1 MPGMFSPHAPSSGGG
16 LGPSGPPPVYGDPPF
31 FSGGGLGPSGPPPVY
46 GDPPTSVQQAG
57 GWNPY
62 GGTQNPLTSPVSLSP
77 TPPPPRPYPPE
88 RPPGGQMP
96 GMFLPPPP
104 PAVQA
109 LGDWT
114 AKARYPDP
122 ILTPDLLNQGLANP
136 ALALQFAQ
144 QNPDVARRFLDANPE
159 LAQLLAA
166 QHPTEARQIQ
176 DLLYP
181 STPEPISPPGPG
193 YILPEPGGVPP
204 PRPGV
209 YSLGAPQPIPMPSA
223 PPPTF
228 TLNQP
233 TNPAA
238 SPAFLDVI
246 RQYTENTQRLGTN
259 ELDRQI
265 QENFLPAL
273 KTAAVAS
280 GQISDTGAASGPY
293 YENLA
298 RLSADAGRTA
308 GNIVLGAQT
317 TGLGKTTEQM
327 QFQATQELRTIEL
340 DLQRQVAQ
348 GTISMQQ
355 AQITMET
362 ARTNMDAQ
370 LKQQQLQ
377 LAMLDLLSGRQLQQ
391 SELGIRSIQGAQTL
405 RLQELLALAG
415 LGSTDVNAIIAAIGA
430 MRQGG
435 GTTTTNTS
443 GDLLGDML
451 GIGTLGVAAAKLSSK
466 TLKDGI
472 APLSVDEEAR
482 IVANILA
489 IPVQR
494 WRYKWDAPTVERI
507 GPIAEDLPASMRE
520 GPLMINMNTIVSGL
534 VVTIQQLEA
543 RLARVEN
550 RKE

>member
-1 MPGMFSPHAPSSGGG
+1 MPT
-16 LGPSGPPPVYGDPPF
+16 LQE
-31 FSGGGLGPSGPPPVY
+31 
-46 GDPPTSVQQAG
+46 TIQQAG

-62 GGTQNPLTSPVSLSP
+62 GGTQNPTTSPVSSSP
-77 TPPPPRPYPPE
+77 TPTLTRPFDGLHSLGAPTPPRPIPPE
-88 RPPGGQMP
+88 LPPGGQMP
-96 GMFLPPPP
+96 GMFLPPPFP
-104 PAVQA
+104 LPAVQA
-109 LGDWT
+109 LGDWIT
-114 AKARYPDP
+114 KARFPDP
-122 ILTPDLLNQGLANP
+122 ILTPDLVNQGLANP

-144 QNPDVARRFLDANPE
+144 ERPDIARRFLDANPE

-176 DLLYP
+176 NLLYP
-181 STPEPISPPGPG
+181 SIPSVAPPPQQPPFYPPELPPAVPPEPPPGG
-193 YILPEPGGVPP
+193 QTPGGG
-204 PRPGV
+204 PGV

-238 SPAFLDVI
+238 SPAFLDI
-246 RQYTENTQRLGTN
+246 IKQYMGNVQKQGTN

-317 TGLGKTTEQM
+317 TGLGKTMEQM
-327 QFQATQELRTIEL
+327 QFQAQQEMRSIEL
-340 DLQRQVAQ
+340 DLQRQIAQ
-348 GTISMQQ
+348 GTISVQQ
-355 AQITMET
+355 AQLTMET

-391 SELGIRSIQGAQTL
+391 SELGIKSIQGAQTL

-415 LGSTDVNAIIAAIGA
+415 LGGADANAIIAAIGA

-435 GTTTTNTS
+435 GTTTSNTS

-451 GIGTLGVAAAKLSSK
+451 NIGTLAVAAAGLSSK
-466 TLKDGI
+466 TLKDDI
-472 APLSVDEEAR
+472 HPLSVDEEAQ
-482 IVANILA
+482 IVTDILT

-494 WRYKWDAPTVERI
+494 WRYKWDAPMVERI
-507 GPIAEDLPASMRE
+507 GPIAEDLPESMRE
-520 GPLMINMNTIVSGL
+520 GPLMINMHTIISGL